1 MLHSSLILV
10 QKIIG
15 KSCNDVAPS
24 TGYIS
29 GLYNI
34 TLEDS
39 VIATVICEVMR
50 DNTSKII
57 IRGLLQH
64 EVILVLYLTCTK
76 KTIAFFKICEGNS
89 YY

>member
-1 MLHSSLILV
+1 MLHFSLILV

-15 KSCNDVAPS
+15 KSCNDVVPL

-39 VIATVICEVMR
+39 VITTVICEVMR

-57 IRGLLQH
+57 IP
-64 EVILVLYLTCTK
+64 VN
-76 KTIAFFKICEGNS
+76 AFFIPGYFSFLSHLHVKSHCIFQNL
-89 YY
+89 

>member
-1 MLHSSLILV
+1 MLHFSLILV

-15 KSCNDVAPS
+15 KSCKDVAPL

-39 VIATVICEVMR
+39 VITTVICEIMR

-57 IRGLLQH
+57 IPVYVFFIPGYFSFLSHLH
-64 EVILVLYLTCTK
+64 EKSHCIFQNL
-76 KTIAFFKICEGNS
+76 
-89 YY
+89 